1 MAGKNGGKII
11 ANLIFIIISICC
23 VLPVF
28 LILSASFSDNT
39 LLRQQG
45 YSLIPRG
52 FSVAAFEYIF

>member
-39 LLRQQG
+39 LLRQ
-45 YSLIPRG
+45 
-52 FSVAAFEYIF
+52 